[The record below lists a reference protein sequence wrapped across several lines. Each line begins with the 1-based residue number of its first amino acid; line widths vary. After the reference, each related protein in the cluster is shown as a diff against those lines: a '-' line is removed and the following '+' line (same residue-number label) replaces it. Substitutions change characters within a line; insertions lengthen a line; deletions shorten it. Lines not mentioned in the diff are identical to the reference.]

1 MAVLMLI
8 NLFTFNVSAQENV
21 SVCTMY
27 APDGRTIT
35 IWDSEIEAYKN
46 VGWYKSAFEAQIG
59 FSFDDKLYNDITYIL
74 LKEAEKDG
82 TTNTRFCLGFVN
94 DDDIPDILF
103 SSRGGVGIFILKN
116 RKLDLIKNDI
126 LDAYEDDKFGQY
138 GHIEYIPKYMQTMVV
153 LRLYQYL

>member
-1 MAVLMLI
+1 MKKIVTLTMVALFLLGM
-8 NLFTFNVSAQENV
+8 FTFNVSAQENV

-35 IWDSEIEAYKN
+35 IQNSEVEVYKN

-74 LKEAEKDG
+74 LKEAEKNG
-82 TTNTRFCLGFVN
+82 TTDMRFCLGFVN
-94 DDDIPDILF
+94 DDDIPDVLF

-116 RKLDLIKNDI
+116 RGTDVLAPMKLWYNI
-126 LDAYEDDKFGQY
+126 Q
-138 GHIEYIPKYMQTMVV
+138 
-153 LRLYQYL
+153 